1 MFTTQSGVQDNSPAH
16 RAGRS
21 GRPSVPPEP
30 ASTALSLTDH
40 TGAVESVAFSP
51 DGRRIVSDG
60 WDKTLRESHTADAAR
75 RTRAPSPTPRPP
87 PAPPGTLMHVQS
99 GTPTALTCRSPAP
112 RAGPAPRYA
121 LPGDPPTSGR
131 AFRTRYAGPA
141 TLAAPPRAQ
150 LLLPRVPGHRPT
162 SSLRTCAPA
171 SHRHD
176 LDAGVVDQH
185 RSEIV
190 TAVSRAIRAG
200 CWACTTD
207 SGVLACTECD
217 AALHVPVNAAGV
229 AETVARRARLRRRAV
244 ARLVAMHAN
253 RPTGADRKTVELVA
267 MRALP
272 VTVIGPAPDGRL

>member
-1 MFTTQSGVQDNSPAH
+1 VSFVWRLDCVPQLMFTTQSGVQDNSPAH

-30 ASTALSLTDH
+30 ASTALSLIDH
-40 TGAVESVAFSP
+40 TGAVESGRFSP

-162 SSLRTCAPA
+162 AKLNRTLRSVNVAGWPRGRGRRSPRTPRGWGLPRKSA
-171 SHRHD
+171 SRVWHRRNGSWTAATRRRQSRRRQRNGNEEGHH
-176 LDAGVVDQH
+176 AG
-185 RSEIV
+185 
-190 TAVSRAIRAG
+190 
-200 CWACTTD
+200 TD
-207 SGVLACTECD
+207 HGWVGLT
-217 AALHVPVNAAGV
+217 
-229 AETVARRARLRRRAV
+229 RARD
-244 ARLVAMHAN
+244 
-253 RPTGADRKTVELVA
+253 P
-267 MRALP
+267 P
-272 VTVIGPAPDGRL
+272 

>member
-30 ASTALSLTDH
+30 ASTALSLIDH
-40 TGAVESVAFSP
+40 TGAVESGRFSP

-150 LLLPRVPGHRPT
+150 FLLPRVPGHRPT
-162 SSLRTCAPA
+162 AKLNRTLRSVNVAGWPRGRGATPP
-171 SHRHD
+171 STTHRRC
-176 LDAGVVDQH
+176 GQP
-185 RSEIV
+185 
-190 TAVSRAIRAG
+190 AVS
-200 CWACTTD
+200 
-207 SGVLACTECD
+207 
-217 AALHVPVNAAGV
+217 AAGPPRGI
-229 AETVARRARLRRRAV
+229 TW
-244 ARLVAMHAN
+244 
-253 RPTGADRKTVELVA
+253 
-267 MRALP
+267 
-272 VTVIGPAPDGRL
+272 